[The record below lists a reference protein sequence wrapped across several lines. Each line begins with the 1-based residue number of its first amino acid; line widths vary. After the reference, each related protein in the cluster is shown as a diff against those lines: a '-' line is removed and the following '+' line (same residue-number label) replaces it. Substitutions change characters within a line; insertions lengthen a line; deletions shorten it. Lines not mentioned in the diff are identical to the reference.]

1 MPYPEV
7 NISQSMDDHETSN
20 TDTITE
26 EIIEDAIHTIDT
38 ATADQV
44 AGLLS
49 GAQCLFLNQDHET
62 WILAIDAE
70 DDSAYRQTFG
80 RRYDLAINGMD
91 AYGEECSVLAAAV
104 EIVGMPGDYDDLDE
118 LEEAGIADDI
128 RAEAL
133 EVSPKFMQNCRD
145 DLKRLVNPE
154 HIRQMVEESLDDQEQ
169 NLSASYS

>member
-1 MPYPEV
+1 MHNPDV
-7 NISQSMDDHETSN
+7 NISQPMNDPEMSN
-20 TDTITE
+20 IDTITQ
-26 EIIEDAIHTIDT
+26 EIVEDAFHTIDT

-49 GAQCLFLNQDHET
+49 GSQCLFLTQDHET

-80 RRYDLAINGMD
+80 RLYDLAVNGMD
-91 AYGEECSVLAAAV
+91 SYGDDYEVLAAAV
-104 EIVGMPGDYDDLDE
+104 EIVGMPDDYDDLDE
-118 LEEAGIADDI
+118 LEEAGIADEI

-133 EVSPKFMQNCRD
+133 TVSPKFMQNCRD
-145 DLKRLVNPE
+145 NLKRFINTE

-169 NLSASYS
+169 NLSACYS